1 LRLRLALIIALLL
14 LPLPALAAPLR
25 VLAASSLTE
34 AVTAAADA
42 WAATGHPRPQL
53 VFAGSPALARQ
64 VLAGAPAGIFI
75 SADSE
80 WMDTAEQAGAIVP
93 GSRRTIAGNRLV
105 LVVPAADKRRVRL
118 GKVFD
123 LAGFVGAGR
132 WTTGD
137 PDSVPVGR
145 YARAALTTLGAWSAA
160 LPKLARA
167 ENVRVALAYVERGD
181 AAAGIVY
188 ATDARASARV
198 AVAGLFPANSH
209 PAITYPAALA
219 KAGAD
224 AEARDFLAFL
234 TGRQGRAILKAQ
246 GFTTP

>member
-1 LRLRLALIIALLL
+1 MRLRFALIFALLL

-42 WAATGHPRPQL
+42 WVAGGHPRPQL

-64 VLAGAPAGIFI
+64 VVAGAPAGIFI
-75 SADSE
+75 SADRE
-80 WMDTAEQAGAIVP
+80 WMDTAEQAGAIVA
-93 GSRRTIAGNRLV
+93 GSRRNIAGNRLV
-105 LVVPAADKRRVRL
+105 LVVPVADVRRVRL
-118 GKVFD
+118 AKGFD

-145 YARAALTTLGAWSAA
+145 YAQAALTTLGGWTAA

-167 ENVRVALAYVERGD
+167 ENVRAALAYVERGD
-181 AAAGIVY
+181 SAAGIVY

-198 AVAGLFPANSH
+198 AVAGMFPASSH
-209 PAITYPAALA
+209 PAITYPAALL
-219 KAGAD
+219 KTGAD
-224 AEARDFLAFL
+224 TEARGFLGFISSA
-234 TGRQGRAILKAQ
+234 RGRAIFKAR
-246 GFTTP
+246 GFTVP